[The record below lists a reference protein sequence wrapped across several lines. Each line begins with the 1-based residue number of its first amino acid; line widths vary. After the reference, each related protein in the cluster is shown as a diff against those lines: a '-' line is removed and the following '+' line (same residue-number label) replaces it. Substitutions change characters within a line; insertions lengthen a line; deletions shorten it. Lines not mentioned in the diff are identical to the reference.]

1 MCQRGQSVYLH
12 THSDLKKIAACQ
24 VKPFE
29 LIDRDEDSVPDKK
42 EVMIEDGL
50 EDLDNLYSDIKT
62 DNVGAGYL
70 KMAQSVSFS
79 EFCTYTIELPLSE
92 HWRPEVKVIKKT
104 EIKNLH
110 DYKTF
115 EEVKDK
121 GQTTV
126 GSRWVIT
133 EKEQQDRQKN
143 SAKQDLLRE
152 ASRSP

>member
-1 MCQRGQSVYLH
+1 MYLH
-12 THSDLKKIAACQ
+12 THGDLKKIAACR

-29 LIDRDEDSVPDKK
+29 LIDRDKDSALEKK
-42 EVMIEDGL
+42 EVMTKDGL
-50 EDLDNLYSDIKT
+50 EDVKSLYSDMKT
-62 DNVGAGYL
+62 DGVGAPYL
-70 KMAQSVSFS
+70 KMAQNVSFS

-92 HWRPEVKVIKKT
+92 HWRPEVKVAKKA
-104 EIKNLH
+104 EIKNLQ

-133 EKEQQDRQKN
+133 EKEQHDRQKQKCKVRLV
-143 SAKQDLLRE
+143 AKGFQESLK
-152 ASRSP
+152 P